1 MHCSNS
7 NELLCA
13 CSIMLR
19 GKFDN
24 LESGIDSPGV
34 MTEAVSNIARDTNQE
49 LVAIK
54 SSIMPKLKS

>member
-1 MHCSNS
+1 MNS
-7 NELLCA
+7 CMCLFNIVE
-13 CSIMLR
+13 

-24 LESGIDSPGV
+24 LESGIDCYYPRV

>member
-1 MHCSNS
+1 MCLFNIV
-7 NELLCA
+7 E
-13 CSIMLR
+13 

-24 LESGIDSPGV
+24 LESGIDWYYPRV

>member
-1 MHCSNS
+1 
-7 NELLCA
+7 
-13 CSIMLR
+13 MLS

-24 LESGIDSPGV
+24 LESGIDCNYPKV
-34 MTEAVSNIARDTNQE
+34 MTEAVSVIARDTNQE

>member
-1 MHCSNS
+1 MN
-7 NELLCA
+7 LCVQW
-13 CSIMLR
+13 CW

-24 LESGIDSPGV
+24 LEFGIEYPEV
-34 MTEAVSNIARDTNQE
+34 MTEAASNTAIDTNQE